1 MSETLLTPNAD
12 IEPNFFLAYV
22 LLLTS
27 TDVKKLSFAGT
38 LSLDGLG
45 HGGSRAGKR
54 NWTV

>member
-45 HGGSRAGKR
+45 HGGSRAGTR